1 MMKHPSRSSPSGFTL
16 MELMIAVA
24 VVGILAAIAYPSYTD
39 SIRRA
44 RRSDARSALLD
55 LAARQERFYNQ
66 YNTYASSVTGSGST
80 GLGYSSADIT
90 VSNKTWYT
98 VTLTATSTTF
108 TLKATPKSGTD
119 QVKDSCYAFAIDH
132 LGQTTN
138 ADSNGGTLSASSG
151 CW

>member
-1 MMKHPSRSSPSGFTL
+1 MRHPTRSRPSGFTL

-24 VVGILAAIAYPSYTD
+24 VIGILAAIAYPAYTD

-44 RRSDARSALLD
+44 RRSDARNALLD

-66 YNTYASSVTGSGST
+66 YNQYATSVTGTGSS
-80 GLGYSSADIT
+80 GLGYTSADIT

-98 VTLTATSTTF
+98 VTLPTATSTAF

-119 QVKDSCYAFAIDH
+119 QVKDSCYAFVIDH
-132 LGQTTN
+132 LGQT
-138 ADSNGGTLSASSG
+138 SNVDANGSTLSASSG